1 MYDDSLFS
9 FFKVGSDDSKCKEK
23 INWCKFD
30 FVMPSWPSKPRLNL
44 RCWDY
49 WWDRWGSSMAISRLK
64 SIQQHFRLHAWTR
77 FCFISSVNKYQDLY
91 SYLFHQLSCI
101 SHLGFFFPSLRSAIR
116 SSDLCDREHCP
127 FLMFTSREIFLDQPL
142 LHGTGLC
149 LAFDLFWGTNFL
161 NSLTIHAKDREE
173 LSKDENRTLTWCV
186 RYNLLMT
193 LIPFSINKLASEPIF
208 LSLWCRLGLY

>member
-30 FVMPSWPSKPRLNL
+30 LVMPSWPSKPRLNL

-49 WWDRWGSSMAISRLK
+49 WWDRWGLSMAISRLK

-101 SHLGFFFPSLRSAIR
+101 SHLGFFFLPWEVPYVQVICATESTALFS
-116 SSDLCDREHCP
+116 
-127 FLMFTSREIFLDQPL
+127 
-142 LHGTGLC
+142 C
-149 LAFDLFWGTNFL
+149 LQVEKYSW
-161 NSLTIHAKDREE
+161 I
-173 LSKDENRTLTWCV
+173 
-186 RYNLLMT
+186 NLYSMG
-193 LIPFSINKLASEPIF
+193 PD
-208 LSLWCRLGLY
+208 YV